1 MRDYTE
7 DQRLRWE
14 VELLDIGVTK
24 HPLHLFK
31 PCLVFTNGVFDL
43 LHPGHIQYLDAA
55 SKLGTHLIIALNTDD
70 SVRRIKGP
78 LRPVMKLEERSEVLA
93 ALESVRFV
101 TWFDEDTPA
110 LIIPLIRPDVLV
122 KGGDWEPESIVG
134 KEFVESY
141 GGRVLSLPFVSGYST
156 TSILQK
162 ISRL

>member
-1 MRDYTE
+1 MTNPLTKIIAPAFLPVLCE
-7 DQRLRWE
+7 
-14 VELLDIGVTK
+14 ELHRQQACI
-24 HPLHLFK
+24 
-31 PCLVFTNGVFDL
+31 VFTNGVFDL